1 MTPRLLTRTHYQV
14 DEPAYLRVLILR
26 CTSPIRSEYRE
37 RVADRLVDEV
47 RQLGRMNVAAAHYAI
62 DLARATG
69 LINANNV
76 WTERGHLLN
85 LMSEANDAAKCI
97 DLSLREQVFFF
108 QLLLDADGAAI
119 IYFLRQLNTRR
130 QLPDESQS
138 WNQIANDLF
147 LWAFKAYHEFTSD
160 LTSRTRLR
168 QLIQKRQAAPFS
180 GRSGEHQ
187 CFIHLQSIYR
197 LGLIGKSGGGDSR
210 TYIGTGSVGQMSS
223 DYLLDQL
230 DGVKSLERVVNEQ
243 KWVDFAARIYS
254 ANLTLTRYQDESDHH
269 FYADIFAAYRR
280 ISATGVPLCP
290 LRTLIDGVQIEEI
303 VRGEHPEPFG
313 VRLEA
318 LKRLQR
324 NHPRQVHFHVDRHG
338 RPAYLKLNPDL
349 VNS

>member
-37 RVADRLVDEV
+37 RVADRFVDEV
-47 RQLGRMNVAAAHYAI
+47 RELGTMNVAAAHYAI

-76 WTERGHLLN
+76 WTERGQLLN
-85 LMSEANDAAKCI
+85 LISEANDAAKCI

-119 IYFLRQLNTRR
+119 IYFLRELNTRR
-130 QLPDESQS
+130 QLPDESQG

-147 LWAFKAYHEFTSD
+147 LWAFKAYYESTSD

-168 QLIQKRQAAPFS
+168 QLIQKRQAKPFS

-187 CFIHLQSIYR
+187 CYIHLQSMYR
-197 LGLIGKSGGGDSR
+197 LGLIGKLGGGDSR
-210 TYIGTGSVGQMSS
+210 TYIRIGSLGQMSS

-230 DGVKSLERVVNEQ
+230 DGVKALERAGNEQ
-243 KWVDFAARIYS
+243 KWIDFAARIFS
-254 ANLTLTRYQDESDHH
+254 EN
-269 FYADIFAAYRR
+269 
-280 ISATGVPLCP
+280 
-290 LRTLIDGVQIEEI
+290 
-303 VRGEHPEPFG
+303 
-313 VRLEA
+313 
-318 LKRLQR
+318 
-324 NHPRQVHFHVDRHG
+324 
-338 RPAYLKLNPDL
+338 
-349 VNS
+349 